1 MRALIVSTGLLCS
14 RLAPYTLAQA
24 EGQRQHHTS
33 ARREHSSAARTY
45 RHTARERQRE
55 TRTEAQ
61 SVRCPRVGQQRLTA
75 QTPRSTRLS
84 QHRLTTHNRTF
95 VHCVNTQ
102 SNHRTFV
109 RLLLEQTLQ
118 PFKALKSF
126 KKTCKKN
133 KKSFKK
139 DLTNERFYAIIDLSE
154 REREV
159 RKAQPNPS
167 SVCETPRGLKG
178 VLRSESDSLTVRAL
192 LQRLF

>member
-14 RLAPYTLAQA
+14 RLTPYTHAQA
-24 EGQRQHHTS
+24 KAQRQHHAS
-33 ARREHSSAARTY
+33 ARREHSSAARTH
-45 RHTARERQRE
+45 RHTVRETE

-61 SVRCPRVGQQRLTA
+61 TVRCPRTGQQRLTA
-75 QTPRSTRLS
+75 QTPHSTRLS
-84 QHRLTTHNRTF
+84 QQRLTTHTHNRTF
-95 VHCVNTQ
+95 VHCANAQ

-118 PFKALKSF
+118 PFKALKDLE
-126 KKTCKKN
+126 KLAKKN

-167 SVCETPRGLKG
+167 SVCETPRSLKG
-178 VLRSESDSLTVRAL
+178 VLRSESGSLTVRAL